1 MMDGSI
7 GFDPY
12 AVSPPVEHAPAIW
25 ATSENWDAAALP
37 PRDWLAT
44 GYFLRGS
51 VTTIVGAG
59 GVSKSSLV
67 IAWACALAL
76 GKPLHRMQPRG
87 PFKCAV
93 FNVEDDASEQERR
106 LTATLTSM
114 GQLPADLAGRVL
126 RIGPTKAGT
135 LFDRDR
141 DTGIVVPTAAMVE
154 LGRSLE
160 AFGADVLFVD
170 PLAELHGIDENDNTG
185 MRGVIAEFRT
195 MAVRLGIAVVIIH
208 HTRKGAN
215 TPGDAEA
222 GRGASAISGAS
233 RVVLT
238 VSGMTG
244 DDAKAF
250 GLPPGQERH
259 YLRLDGGKA
268 NYSSLTEVEWFER
281 SIFLLPNDDSV
292 AVTVPWNPP
301 KDFITPE
308 AQTAVEAAIR
318 RGHADGPL
326 SYQFD
331 EKPRSVKRA
340 MVAAGVTTRQGQ
352 RDLLEALVADGFTRA
367 KFRSTITRKPTAGL
381 RSPDGL
387 PAAHW
392 LDDDEAGDEGTNDH
406 DPVPKGG
413 APTPLRDGYGAGT
426 TSSADV
432 TAVTFDAVLTT
443 PPA

>member
-25 ATSENWDAAALP
+25 ATSENWDADAIP

-93 FNVEDDASEQERR
+93 FNVEDDANEQERR

-114 GQLPADLAGRVL
+114 GKMPADLAGRVL

-135 LFDRDR
+135 LFDRDP
-141 DTGIVVPTAAMVE
+141 DTGIVVPTVAMQE
-154 LGRSLE
+154 LERSLE

-170 PLAELHGIDENDNTG
+170 PLAELHGVDENDNSG
-185 MRGVIAEFRT
+185 MRSVIAEFRT
-195 MAVRLGIAVVIIH
+195 MAVRLGLSVVIIH

-238 VSGMTG
+238 VSGMTT

-250 GLPPGQERH
+250 GIPPGQERN
-259 YLRLDGGKA
+259 YLRVDGGKA
-268 NYSSLTEVEWFER
+268 NYSSLTECEWFER
-281 SIFLLPNDDSV
+281 SVFQLSNDDSV

-326 SYQFD
+326 SYQID
-331 EKPRSVKRA
+331 NKPRSVKQA
-340 MVAAGVTTRQGQ
+340 MVAAGVVTRQGQ
-352 RDLLEALVADGFTRA
+352 RDLFDALLADGFTRA
-367 KFRSTITRKPTAGL
+367 KFRSTVTRKATAGL

-387 PAAHW
+387 PVAHW
-392 LDDDEAGDEGTNDH
+392 LDDEGLEEEGPDDGDPEPNDR
-406 DPVPKGG
+406 
-413 APTPLRDGYGAGT
+413 APTPLPDGFGAG
-426 TSSADV
+426 A
-432 TAVTFDAVLTT
+432 
-443 PPA
+443 